1 MNHPKFAIQSGHDSY
16 ASANASANVSANASA
31 LSPVLT
37 PTLAQQIAGET
48 SAIIGFNVLITDPDG
63 TVIGSGDTNRVGT
76 FHEASVD
83 VMRTR
88 RPAAHSSAQ
97 ARDLRGVRP
106 GVTLPIFLD
115 DSPVGTVGITGAPK
129 VVRRFGLVVKRQTE
143 ILLQESVLL
152 RSRLLHERALED
164 LVRDIAH
171 FDADVV
177 AADFVAYR
185 AGELGYDLALP
196 RAVVVIEIGNGS
208 AAPALR
214 AALLRAV
221 RSRFDDPQDVIA
233 ALAPD
238 RLVALRRLPGPRMP
252 GPRAP
257 SPRMPG
263 PRPAVRSAAGGTTGP
278 AAGAAVGP
286 AAASAAALP
295 NADLVALCHQ
305 IAGDIGQRFDL
316 PARIG
321 VGDRA
326 GSVAGLHDSYHDA
339 VIALRLG
346 RSDSDQPAVHTID
359 DLRIHQLLA
368 SVGQHARTRF
378 TDALI
383 GSLRAETDWPVLRG
397 TLVAWCESGFNLVHA
412 SAALHIHRNT
422 LVYRLAKISR
432 LTGRQ
437 PQAYQAMF
445 ALYLAALSE
454 QIHTE

>member
-1 MNHPKFAIQSGHDSY
+1 VDPTT
-16 ASANASANVSANASA
+16 
-31 LSPVLT
+31 LPPVLT

-48 SAIIGFNVLITDPDG
+48 TAIIGFNVLITDPDG

-97 ARDLRGVRP
+97 ARNLRGVRP

-185 AGELGYDLALP
+185 AAELGYDLALP

-214 AALLRAV
+214 VALLRAV

-252 GPRAP
+252 GPR
-257 SPRMPG
+257 MPG
-263 PRPAVRSAAGGTTGP
+263 PRPGIRSAAGGTTGS
-278 AAGAAVGP
+278 AAGATAGQ

-295 NADLVALCHQ
+295 NADLLALCHQ
-305 IAGDIGQRFDL
+305 IAGDVDQRFDL

-326 GSVAGLHDSYHDA
+326 SSVAGLHDSYHDA

-346 RSDSDQPAVHTID
+346 RSDGDQPAVHTID
-359 DLRIHQLLA
+359 DLRVHQLLA

-383 GSLRAETDWPVLRG
+383 GRLRAETDWPVLRG
-397 TLVAWCESGFNLVHA
+397 TLVAWCESGFNLVRA
-412 SAALHIHRNT
+412 AAALHIHRNT

-437 PQAYQAMF
+437 PQAHQAMF

-454 QIHTE
+454 QIHAE

>member
-1 MNHPKFAIQSGHDSY
+1 MD
-16 ASANASANVSANASA
+16 
-31 LSPVLT
+31 LSTLPPVLT
-37 PTLAQQIAGET
+37 PALAQQIAGET
-48 SAIIGFNVLITDPDG
+48 TAIIGFNVLITDPDG
-63 TVIGSGDTNRVGT
+63 TVIGSGDTGRVGT

-88 RPAAHSSAQ
+88 QPAAHSSAE
-97 ARDLRGVRP
+97 ARNLRGVRP
-106 GVTLPIFLD
+106 GVTLPIVLD
-115 DSPVGTVGITGAPK
+115 DNPVGTVGITGAPK

-185 AGELGYDLALP
+185 AAELGYDLALP
-196 RAVVVIEIGNGS
+196 RAAVVIEIGNGS

-221 RSRFDDPQDVIA
+221 RARFDDPQDIIA
-233 ALAPD
+233 ALTPD
-238 RLVALRRLPGPRMP
+238 RLTALRRLAVARTATPVAAVPG
-252 GPRAP
+252 
-257 SPRMPG
+257 
-263 PRPAVRSAAGGTTGP
+263 
-278 AAGAAVGP
+278 AGAG
-286 AAASAAALP
+286 
-295 NADLVALCHQ
+295 ADLVAVCHQ
-305 IAGDIGQRFDL
+305 IADDIGQRFDL

-321 VGDRA
+321 IGDRA
-326 GSVAGLHDSYHDA
+326 GSVAGLRDSYHDA

-359 DLRIHQLLA
+359 DLRIPQLLA

-383 GSLRAETDWPVLRG
+383 GGLRAESDWPALRH
-397 TLVAWCESGFNLVHA
+397 TLVAWCESGFNLVRA
-412 SAALHIHRNT
+412 AAALHIHRNT
-422 LVYRLAKISR
+422 LVYRLAKIGR
-432 LTGRQ
+432 LTGRA
-437 PQAYQAMF
+437 PQQHQAML
-445 ALYLAALSE
+445 ALYLAALSD
-454 QIHTE
+454 QIDPDHVG

>member
-1 MNHPKFAIQSGHDSY
+1 MD
-16 ASANASANVSANASA
+16 
-31 LSPVLT
+31 LSTLPPVLT
-37 PTLAQQIAGET
+37 PALAQQIAGET
-48 SAIIGFNVLITDPDG
+48 TAIIGFNVLITDPDG
-63 TVIGSGDTNRVGT
+63 TVIGSGDTGRVGT

-88 RPAAHSSAQ
+88 QPAAHSSAE
-97 ARDLRGVRP
+97 ARNLRGVRP
-106 GVTLPIFLD
+106 GVTLPIVLD
-115 DSPVGTVGITGAPK
+115 DNPVGTVGITGAPK

-185 AGELGYDLALP
+185 AAELGYDLALP
-196 RAVVVIEIGNGS
+196 RAAVVIEIGNGS

-221 RSRFDDPQDVIA
+221 RARFDDPQDIIA
-233 ALAPD
+233 ALTPD
-238 RLVALRRLPGPRMP
+238 RLTALRRLPVARTATPVAAVP
-252 GPRAP
+252 GAD
-257 SPRMPG
+257 
-263 PRPAVRSAAGGTTGP
+263 
-278 AAGAAVGP
+278 AGAG
-286 AAASAAALP
+286 
-295 NADLVALCHQ
+295 LVAVCHQ
-305 IAGDIGQRFDL
+305 IADDIGQRFDL

-321 VGDRA
+321 IGDRA
-326 GSVAGLHDSYHDA
+326 RSVAGLRDSYHDA

-383 GSLRAETDWPVLRG
+383 GGLRAESDWPALRH
-397 TLVAWCESGFNLVHA
+397 TLVAWCESGFNLVRA
-412 SAALHIHRNT
+412 AAALHIHRNT
-422 LVYRLAKISR
+422 LVYRLAKIGR
-432 LTGRQ
+432 LTGRA
-437 PQAYQAMF
+437 PQQHQAML
-445 ALYLAALSE
+445 ALYLAALSD
-454 QIHTE
+454 QIDPDHVG

>member
-1 MNHPKFAIQSGHDSY
+1 MDPTT
-16 ASANASANVSANASA
+16 
-31 LSPVLT
+31 LPPVLT

-48 SAIIGFNVLITDPDG
+48 TAIIGFNVLITDPDG

-97 ARDLRGVRP
+97 ARNLRGVRP

-185 AGELGYDLALP
+185 AAELGYDLVLP

-238 RLVALRRLPGPRMP
+238 RLVALRRLPGPRTPPPKVP
-252 GPRAP
+252 GPKVS
-257 SPRMPG
+257 SPKVPGARTSG
-263 PRPAVRSAAGGTTGP
+263 PRPGARSAASGTTGA
-278 AAGAAVGP
+278 AAGAAVAP
-286 AAASAAALP
+286 ATVSAATPP
-295 NADLVALCHQ
+295 NADLLALCHQ

-316 PARIG
+316 PTRIG

-326 GSVAGLHDSYHDA
+326 SSVAGLHDSYHDA

-346 RSDSDQPAVHTID
+346 RSDGDHPAVHTID

-383 GSLRAETDWPVLRG
+383 GGLRAETDWPVLRD
-397 TLVAWCESGFNLVHA
+397 TLVAWCESGFNLVRA
-412 SAALHIHRNT
+412 AAALHIHRNT

-437 PQAYQAMF
+437 PQAHQAMF

-454 QIHTE
+454 QIHPE

>member
-1 MNHPKFAIQSGHDSY
+1 MDLTTLP
-16 ASANASANVSANASA
+16 
-31 LSPVLT
+31 PVLT
-37 PTLAQQIAGET
+37 PALAQQIAGET
-48 SAIIGFNVLITDPDG
+48 TAIIGFNVLITDPDG

-88 RPAAHSSAQ
+88 RPAAHSSVQ
-97 ARDLRGVRP
+97 ARNLRGVRP

-115 DSPVGTVGITGAPK
+115 NSPVGTVGITGAPK

-185 AGELGYDLALP
+185 AAELGYDLALP

-238 RLVALRRLPGPRMP
+238 RLAALRRLPGPRTAA
-252 GPRAP
+252 AP
-257 SPRMPG
+257 
-263 PRPAVRSAAGGTTGP
+263 
-278 AAGAAVGP
+278 GAAAPGATVP
-286 AAASAAALP
+286 SATVP
-295 NADLVALCHQ
+295 SADLVALCHQ
-305 IAGDIGQRFDL
+305 VAGDIGQRFDL

-326 GSVAGLHDSYHDA
+326 NSVAALHDSYHDA

-346 RSDSDQPAVHTID
+346 RSDGDQPAVHTID

-368 SVGQHARTRF
+368 SVGQHARARF
-378 TDALI
+378 TDALV
-383 GSLRAETDWPVLRG
+383 GGLRAETDWPMLRG
-397 TLVAWCESGFNLVHA
+397 TLVAWCESGFNLVRA
-412 SAALHIHRNT
+412 ATALHIHRNT
-422 LVYRLAKISR
+422 LVYRLAKIGR
-432 LTGRQ
+432 LTGRS
-437 PQAYQAMF
+437 PQAHQAMF
-445 ALYLAALSE
+445 ALYLAALSD
-454 QIHTE
+454 QIDTDHTG

>member
-1 MNHPKFAIQSGHDSY
+1 VD
-16 ASANASANVSANASA
+16 
-31 LSPVLT
+31 LSTLPPVLT
-37 PTLAQQIAGET
+37 PALAQQIAGET
-48 SAIIGFNVLITDPDG
+48 TAIIGFNVLITDPDG
-63 TVIGSGDTNRVGT
+63 TVIGSGDTSRVGT

-88 RPAAHSSAQ
+88 QPAAHSSAQ
-97 ARDLRGVRP
+97 ARNLRGVRP

-115 DSPVGTVGITGAPK
+115 DNPVGTVGITGAPK

-185 AGELGYDLALP
+185 AAELGYDLALP
-196 RAVVVIEIGNGS
+196 RAAVVIEIGNGS

-221 RSRFDDPQDVIA
+221 RARFDDPQDIIA
-233 ALAPD
+233 ALTPD
-238 RLVALRRLPGPRMP
+238 RFAALRRLPVARTATP
-252 GPRAP
+252 
-257 SPRMPG
+257 
-263 PRPAVRSAAGGTTGP
+263 V
-278 AAGAAVGP
+278 AAVPG
-286 AAASAAALP
+286 
-295 NADLVALCHQ
+295 ADLVALCRQ
-305 IAGDIGQRFDL
+305 IVDDIGQRFDL

-321 VGDRA
+321 VGDRT
-326 GSVAGLHDSYHDA
+326 GSVAGLRDSYHDA

-368 SVGQHARTRF
+368 SVGQHARARF
-378 TDALI
+378 SDALI
-383 GSLRAETDWPVLRG
+383 GGLRAESDWPALRH
-397 TLVAWCESGFNLVHA
+397 TLVGWCESGFNLVRA
-412 SAALHIHRNT
+412 AAALHIHRNT
-422 LVYRLAKISR
+422 LVYRLAKIGR
-432 LTGRQ
+432 LTGRA
-437 PQAYQAMF
+437 PQQHQAML
-445 ALYLAALSE
+445 ALYLAALSD
-454 QIHTE
+454 QIDPDHAG